1 MRQGRN
7 SVRSSARWRV
17 SVRLL
22 TVLTVAVTVTT
33 VLFLSGCATRRR
45 SVTTQRDWLKSE
57 SWMRDSVSAEW
68 KDSASE
74 FVELRTESVKVP
86 MSEVVLSIPSDSLR
100 RLPPG
105 ASYRGRSGQA
115 SVAVSRKSST
125 ATEPE
130 YIYVYATCDSL
141 QLQCERY
148 KRQIIHLRSDYGERL
163 SGLGVELAESRHE
176 VEELRE
182 RSRNGIGTSLKWYSG
197 GVLTGIILLT
207 IIIRKRRKL

>member
-7 SVRSSARWRV
+7 SVLSSARWLV

-22 TVLTVAVTVTT
+22 PVLTIAVTVTT
-33 VLFLSGCATRRR
+33 VLFLSGCATRVR
-45 SVTTQRDWLKSE
+45 SVMAQRDWLMSE
-57 SWMRDSVSAEW
+57 AWRTDSVSAEW
-68 KDSASE
+68 KNSASE

-115 SVAVSRKSST
+115 SVAVSRKPLT

-130 YIYVYATCDSL
+130 YIYVYASCDSL
-141 QLQCERY
+141 ELQCERY
-148 KRQIIHLRSDYGERL
+148 ERQIIHLRSEYGERL
-163 SGLGVELAESRHE
+163 SGMGLELAESRRE

-182 RSRNGIGTSLKWYSG
+182 KPHSGILTSLKWYSG